1 MSIIAIDFETAN
13 EDACS
18 ACAVGL
24 AWVEGEQVTRRE
36 YRLIR
41 PAEMRFSTMNVRIHG
56 IEPRD
61 VEEAADFS
69 SVMSE
74 FLPDFSGSLLLAHN
88 ASFDMR
94 VLCSSLLEC
103 GSQIPELQFL
113 CTVQLAQV
121 SWPAQPEFKLKSI
134 AHFLGINFQ
143 HHHAGEDAFACAQIA
158 LGATKII
165 GANDIHEAGRLTH
178 LIRGIGEIR
187 VPTRKVRSSAV
198 LPALEFVVRGS
209 TGNLY
214 EVDVRLEDKVS
225 IKCGCQAGM
234 FGRLCKHVTALVDG
248 DVTHLVSENTL
259 DVERLAL
266 LIESH
271 GWDRNDQVSSSI
283 EISRKR
289 QVHLAVPVGARHFK
303 NSIITLRDKIVVFTG
318 SLEKFTR
325 DEAKATAE
333 RLGAKTSSSVSKKTD
348 YVVAGPGAGSK
359 LAEANK
365 LGVRVL
371 TEDQWLEL
379 VGGS

>member
-41 PAEMRFSTMNVRIHG
+41 PTEMRFNPRNIQIHG
-56 IEPRD
+56 IKPRD
-61 VEEAADFS
+61 VEGANGFFD
-69 SVMSE
+69 VMSE

-94 VLCSSLLEC
+94 VLCSSLVEY
-103 GSQIPELQFL
+103 GGQIPEVQFL

-121 SWPAQPEFKLKSI
+121 SWPAQPEYKLNSI
-134 AHFLGINFQ
+134 AHFLGIDFQ

-158 LGATKII
+158 LNATKII
-165 GANDIHEAGRLTH
+165 GANDICEAGRLTR
-178 LIRGIGEIR
+178 LIRSIGEIR
-187 VPTRKVRSSAV
+187 VSARKVQPGVAS
-198 LPALEFVVRGS
+198 PIIEFVVRGS
-209 TGNLY
+209 SGNLY
-214 EVDVRLEDKVS
+214 EIDVRLENEVS

-234 FGRLCKHVTALVDG
+234 FGRLCKHVRALVEC
-248 DVTHLVSENTL
+248 DVTHLISENTL

-266 LIESH
+266 LIKSH
-271 GWDRNDQVSSSI
+271 GWDGTDTVSPPI
-283 EISRKR
+283 EVSRKR
-289 QVHLAVPVGARHFK
+289 QVHPATTVVMPIFEDSVT
-303 NSIITLRDKIVVFTG
+303 TLRGKIVVFTG

-333 RLGAKTSSSVSKKTD
+333 RLGAKASGSVSKKTD
-348 YVVAGPGAGSK
+348 YVVAGPGAGTK

-365 LGVRVL
+365 LGVKVL
-371 TEDQWLEL
+371 TEDEWLAL
-379 VGGS
+379 VSGA